1 MWLMHIYLFV
11 GFVLFLS
18 GFANGLSG
26 FGVALL
32 AIPLLAVLLDV
43 KTVVP
48 LAALAAMTTHVI
60 VLVQLRHHFD
70 WSKILPLIISAIP
83 GVAVGALFLKHLDRT
98 VILYILGVLLITYSV
113 YSLFLRIPVK
123 EMKKGWVFP
132 FGFTA
137 GLLGGAL
144 STPGP
149 PAIVYASMQSWSK
162 DQIKV
167 TLQGFFILSGI
178 IVILFH
184 ILNGITTLY
193 VLKLY
198 GASIPMLFIG
208 TYAGSL
214 FYGRIND
221 EGYRKL
227 VLIILFLLGAFMI
240 YKA

>member
-1 MWLMHIYLFV
+1 MHIYLWV
-11 GFVLFLS
+11 GFVLFLA
-18 GFANGLSG
+18 GFTNGLSG

-32 AIPLLAVLLDV
+32 AIPLLAILLDV

-48 LAALAAMTTHVI
+48 LVALAGLTTHII

-70 WSKILPLIISAIP
+70 WNKILPLILSAIP
-83 GVAVGALFLKHLDRT
+83 GVAVGALFLKHLDRAI
-98 VILYILGVLLITYSV
+98 ILYILGILLIVYSV
-113 YSLFLRIPVK
+113 YSLFLRIPVRDL
-123 EMKKGWVFP
+123 KKGWVYP
-132 FGFTA
+132 FGFLA
-137 GLLGGAL
+137 GVLGGAL
-144 STPGP
+144 SAQGP
-149 PAIVYASMQSWSK
+149 PVIVYTSMQAWSK

-198 GASIPMLFIG
+198 GTSIPMLFIG
-208 TYAGSL
+208 TYIGSL
-214 FYGRIND
+214 FYGRIQE

-227 VLIILFLLGAFMI
+227 VLIILLVLGAFMI

>member
-1 MWLMHIYLFV
+1 MHIYLWV
-11 GFVLFLS
+11 GFILFLS
-18 GFANGLSG
+18 GFTNGLSG

-43 KTVVP
+43 KRVVP

-60 VLVQLRHHFD
+60 VLVHLRHHFD
-70 WSKILPLIISAIP
+70 WSRILPLIISAIP

-98 VILYILGVLLITYSV
+98 VILYILGVLLIAYSV

-149 PAIVYASMQSWSK
+149 PAIVYTSMQSWSK

-208 TYAGSL
+208 TYVGSL